1 MKIPKPFLDEFLNK
15 SKGFTMFGVLLED
28 MTKEELMACVV
39 AGWEAEKKAIDRQSI
54 IYNI

>member
-1 MKIPKPFLDEFLNK
+1 MKIPKRFLDEFLNK